1 MPESPENRLSGSD
14 IEHFAWLSD
23 FEIVDRKSQV
33 LLPVHLP
40 VVSWLANELQA
51 AWPGIGGLC
60 LAHFLVLRARLRATK
75 PPATVSVII
84 PCRNERGTVE
94 EAVRRLP
101 AFGSALEIIF
111 VNSHSTDGTKEE
123 VTRVIAAYPQRTIKL
138 LDQQDLQGK
147 AGAVRLGF
155 AQASHEVLI
164 ILDGD
169 LTVPPE
175 SMPKFYEALVAG
187 KGELING
194 ARLVYPLKKGAM
206 RTLNKLGNRFFSWAF
221 SLLIRQTIR
230 DTLCGSKALWRSDY
244 RRIAA
249 GRAFLGDLDPFGDFD
264 LLLGAARLNLKI
276 VDLPIRYLPR
286 SYGRTNIH
294 RFRHGWLLLRM
305 TWRAFWRRKR

>member
-1 MPESPENRLSGSD
+1 
-14 IEHFAWLSD
+14 
-23 FEIVDRKSQV
+23 
-33 LLPVHLP
+33 
-40 VVSWLANELQA
+40 
-51 AWPGIGGLC
+51 
-60 LAHFLVLRARLRATK
+60 
-75 PPATVSVII
+75 
-84 PCRNERGTVE
+84 
-94 EAVRRLP
+94 
-101 AFGSALEIIF
+101 LEIIF
-111 VNSHSTDGTKEE
+111 VNSHSTDGTREE
-123 VTRVIAAYPQRTIKL
+123 VQRVMAAYPQRRIKL
-138 LDQQDLQGK
+138 LDQEDQQGK

-175 SMPKFYEALVAG
+175 SMPKFYEALVGG

-221 SLLIRQTIR
+221 SLLIKQTIR
-230 DTLCGSKALWRSDY
+230 DTLCGTKALWRSDY

-276 VDLPIRYLPR
+276 VDLPVRYLPR
-286 SYGRTNIH
+286 SYGKTNIH
-294 RFRHGWLLLRM
+294 RFRHGWLLLHL
-305 TWRAFWRRKR
+305 TWRAFWRLKR